1 MVSVQLQ
8 DQPAGRCRVLPGS
21 PPVVSYQT
29 PSVSGNPSL
38 GSFIIPRVPSAFKAQ
53 AGPSPAAARPAAP
66 IPSPDVVQLAFPHLV
81 DLRRR
86 RGKTPG
92 GGERDPGVSR
102 TLDRFLRSVSFE
114 SLSARHP
121 GPSWEPLRDPSSRR
135 VNRESL
141 AAQPSHKSSMEASA
155 LLRI

>member
-1 MVSVQLQ
+1 MNRAGGSCLHRLSWSGTPDRVYEVSHIFQRSDSQ
-8 DQPAGRCRVLPGS
+8 APCPAV
-21 PPVVSYQT
+21 
-29 PSVSGNPSL
+29 
-38 GSFIIPRVPSAFKAQ
+38 PRVPSAFKAQ
-53 AGPSPAAARPAAP
+53 AGLSPAGARPAAP
-66 IPSPDVVQLAFPHLV
+66 IPFPDVVQLAFPHLV
-81 DLRRR
+81 DLGHRH
-86 RGKTPG
+86 GKTPG

-121 GPSWEPLRDPSSRR
+121 GPSWEPLRAPSSRH

-141 AAQPSHKSSMEASA
+141 TAQPSHNSSKEASA